1 MLAVGDR
8 QKERVNTQ
16 WCCQPWT
23 MMHQCVS
30 ESCWFYLMLELF
42 TTGEVSWMQFDRL
55 ETSKGTRPWEALDF
69 IPWPPRRRIIKWLAS
84 LYSPGTLAEPHYYL
98 HYAQW
103 IGLSFALVGFLL
115 HMRRQHPFACN
126 LHEIVQPSIQ
136 LQLHGSRS
144 LEKQGNWYWKLSV
157 ASDNAFPVSPL
168 PLRVKPG
175 RCLGKLNPFEMSA
188 VVLVSPLFFSGWKTG
203 PDREKERAEGMVEK
217 KRKKV
222 GCPFVFVRG
231 VSRSQWEAIKY
242 LVWAPRSMFH

>member
-1 MLAVGDR
+1 MLSALNYDVPVCF
-8 QKERVNTQ
+8 RVLLILSNAGIIYNWGKCRECSLIDWKQ
-16 WCCQPWT
+16 A
-23 MMHQCVS
+23 
-30 ESCWFYLMLELF
+30 
-42 TTGEVSWMQFDRL
+42 
-55 ETSKGTRPWEALDF
+55 KGPSHEKHWILPF

-103 IGLSFALVGFLL
+103 IGLSFAFVGFLL
-115 HMRRQHPFACN
+115 HMRWQHPFACN

-144 LEKQGNWYWKLSV
+144 LEKQGNWYWNLSV
-157 ASDNAFPVSPL
+157 ASDIVFPVSPL
-168 PLRVKPG
+168 PLRVKAG
-175 RCLGKLNPFEMSA
+175 RCLGKLNPFEMST
-188 VVLVSPLFFSGWKTG
+188 VVLVCPLFLSGWKTG
-203 PDREKERAEGMVEK
+203 PDGEKERAEGMVEK

-222 GCPFVFVRG
+222 GCPFVFVRR